1 VAPKKKEKSGD
12 KSPHSKEEGGE
23 LMLARRSV
31 WYVLAIASLA
41 VGGCG
46 DDQMGGH
53 KATAEEDLFHQ
64 ANMALS
70 DGKNDEAI
78 DLLQQSIDTKP
89 EPYSYFLR
97 AKILESVG
105 REDEAIKDCET
116 GLKLPKEV
124 ETDQASAHEDLEWLL
139 AECKKPKGQRFKG
152 KNALPPS
159 GRK

>member
-1 VAPKKKEKSGD
+1 
-12 KSPHSKEEGGE
+12 
-23 LMLARRSV
+23 MLAQRSV
-31 WYVLAIASLA
+31 WCVLAIVSLA

-53 KATAEEDLFHQ
+53 TATAEEDLFHQ
-64 ANMALS
+64 ANMAWGE
-70 DGKNDEAI
+70 GKNDEAI
-78 DLLQQSIDTKP
+78 DLLQRSVDSKP

-105 REDEAIKDCET
+105 REDEAMKDCET

-124 ETDQASAHEDLEWLL
+124 ETDQASAHDDLEWLL

-152 KNALPPS
+152 KNAVQPS

>member
-1 VAPKKKEKSGD
+1 
-12 KSPHSKEEGGE
+12 
-23 LMLARRSV
+23 
-31 WYVLAIASLA
+31 
-41 VGGCG
+41 
-46 DDQMGGH
+46 MGGH
-53 KATAEEDLFHQ
+53 TATAEEDLFLQ
-64 ANMALS
+64 AQMAWGE
-70 DGKNDEAI
+70 GKNDEAI
-78 DLLQQSIDTKP
+78 DLLQRSVETKP

-124 ETDQASAHEDLEWLL
+124 ETDQASAHDDLEWLL

-152 KNALPPS
+152 KNALAPS

>member
-1 VAPKKKEKSGD
+1 MPSSTSSSSARQPRW
-12 KSPHSKEEGGE
+12 PW
-23 LMLARRSV
+23 LATWV
-31 WYVLAIASLA
+31 PALLLA
-41 VGGCG
+41 
-46 DDQMGGH
+46 
-53 KATAEEDLFHQ
+53 AE
-64 ANMALS
+64 
-70 DGKNDEAI
+70 GKNDEAI
-78 DLLQQSIDTKP
+78 DLLQQSVETKP